1 MVTPARSE
9 RRRSSSEA
17 EVWKVLGFLVLLA
30 VALYV
35 AIYYRP
41 ARLPVAR
48 VGTSSDVT
56 QSEKGASSS
65 GYFAEFRMEREKLY
79 QKQISMI
86 QEMLDRSDLE
96 AAVKQVYQSKYL
108 ALVDS
113 MGKELDI
120 EGILKTKGWDALA
133 FVTPDSCTVAVRSQG
148 LTSDEVVV
156 IADVVQRITGLGV
169 DKIAVVVARDE

>member
-1 MVTPARSE
+1 MITPARSE

-17 EVWKVLGFLVLLA
+17 EIWKVLGFLVLLA

-35 AIYYRP
+35 AIYHRP
-41 ARLPVAR
+41 ARLPVSR
-48 VGTSSDVT
+48 VVTSPDVT
-56 QSEKGASSS
+56 EVGKNLSSP
-65 GYFAEFRMEREKLY
+65 GYFAEFKMEREKLY

-86 QEMLDRSDLE
+86 QEMLARSDLE
-96 AAVKQVYQSKYL
+96 PGVKQSYHAKYL

-133 FVTPDSCTVAVRSQG
+133 FVTSDSCTVAVWAGNLS
-148 LTSDEVVV
+148 SDEVVV
-156 IADVVQRITGLGV
+156 IADVVQRITGLGL
-169 DKIAVVVARDE
+169 DKIAVVAARDE